1 MSTEFIPNKNKI
13 LESQF
18 DLSFSKK
25 TPQIHI
31 HSHANK
37 NYVFPNSESRPSCF
51 SLV

>member
-25 TPQIHI
+25 KPHKFTYTHMQIRI
-31 HSHANK
+31 MFSLIVSQDLA
-37 NYVFPNSESRPSCF
+37 VFP
-51 SLV
+51 